1 MRAVALAVA
10 RKAARYLASRMT
22 LLLVEQNDIA
32 ALGLANRGYVLKTGT
47 ISLSGTGEELLANDR
62 VRFAHLGI

>member
-1 MRAVALAVA
+1 MTLAVA
-10 RKAARYLASRMT
+10 RKAARYLAFRMT

-32 ALGLANRGYVLKTGT
+32 ALGLANRGYVLETGT

>member
-1 MRAVALAVA
+1 VRAVTLAVA
-10 RKAARYLASRMT
+10 RKAARYLAFRMT

-32 ALGLANRGYVLKTGT
+32 ALGLANRGYVLETGT

>member
-1 MRAVALAVA
+1 MRAVTLAVA
-10 RKAARYLASRMT
+10 RKAARYLAFRMT

-32 ALGLANRGYVLKTGT
+32 ALGLANRGYVLETGT

>member
-10 RKAARYLASRMT
+10 RKAARYLAFRMT

-32 ALGLANRGYVLKTGT
+32 ALGLANRGYVLETGT